1 MLNSEGTSSSGY
13 FKPEVVCHGH
23 CQEGPKPG
31 VEGNAATF
39 DRNLWNYPQGYEVVH
54 VGLKLKDGGTQE
66 LRLITVPSICEPLT
80 AQPISLC
87 VDKFAHLKQLDLADC
102 SNGQD
107 SLQID
112 ILIGADY
119 YWELVTGCTSRCEDG
134 PVAVHT
140 RLGWV
145 LSGSVPKMKQS
156 KTSTSPLITHNLHV
170 GTALRQRHSIRC
182 CTLSGS
188 SNH

>member
-1 MLNSEGTSSSGY
+1 MVKKALNLESKEMQQLSI
-13 FKPEVVCHGH
+13 
-23 CQEGPKPG
+23 
-31 VEGNAATF
+31 ATF
-39 DRNLWNYPQGYEVVH
+39 GTTAQDPQEYEVVR
-54 VGLKLKDGGTQE
+54 VGLKLKDGGTRE

-87 VDKFAHLKQLDLADC
+87 LDKFEHLKQLDLADC

-134 PVAVHT
+134 PVTVHT
-140 RLGWV
+140 QLGWV
-145 LSGSVPKMKQS
+145 LSGPVPKMKQS
-156 KTSTSPLITHNLHV
+156 KTSTSLLTTHW
-170 GTALRQRHSIRC
+170 AQP
-182 CTLSGS
+182 
-188 SNH
+188 